1 MLLIK
6 KIFVQLKKQTII
18 MIETNVFYLMGGE
31 MDYYADMRLSLKL
44 TGVML
49 LLAPAMTAYADVNLT
64 SQHQT
69 QILVPAP
76 PPPANDF
83 YSSGTY
89 TQIAALNS
97 FHLYFPGV
105 LVLPSNPQ
113 VVAGDVQISQNP
125 VGNVLFSQNGNTMT
139 ITENSQKAV
148 INWGSFN
155 ISQNAEVDFHQ
166 PNAQAIVLNR
176 VENGSIEIDGKLT
189 ANGQVFLIDATGVLV
204 LPSNPQVVAG
214 DVQIS
219 QNPVGNVLFS
229 QNGNTMT
236 ITENSQKAVIN
247 WGSFNISQNAEVDFH
262 QPNAQAIV
270 LNRVENGSIEIDGKL
285 TANGQVFLID
295 ANGVI
300 FGSTAQVN
308 VGGLV
313 ASSLNLSDS
322 NFLNGNYQ
330 FQLSPNNRADVVNNG
345 TITAADGGYVAFLSN
360 QNAINNG
367 TIQARLGVV
376 ELAAGDGA
384 TLVLD
389 QGQLVSIQVDPAT
402 VNTLVANNQ
411 LIQANGGTVILT
423 ASAASSLN
431 SAVVSNSGVI
441 EANTLSNQ
449 NGQIELLA
457 TGDASQVNNSGTLD
471 VSAPN
476 GGNGG
481 AITEQAGTVTD
492 SGKLNASGD
501 NGGQIMLAADKALN
515 LTGNQTTADG
525 NNGSG
530 GVVDMSS
537 QGTINL
543 NGISIS
549 ANGTNGDGG
558 NIKLSAAGDV
568 NENGGHND
576 SISANANNGNGGAIT
591 VAAIGNINENDV
603 SALHATANGNS
614 GGNIMLF
621 ANNAN
626 LNNQTLS
633 ANGLQG
639 NGGNINVNAFQSAN
653 LNNNIITAGGSSDGG
668 NINVSAT
675 QLSLASNTIN
685 ANGDVNGG
693 TISLPATNTLLT
705 SNTIT
710 ANGQSGAGG
719 TISLNNSGDLYL
731 DGNQITATGGTTA
744 GNINAQSDTL
754 EYWTTNVLNAS
765 VATAKPDVINI
776 NANNQQYVLQT
787 VDHKNI
793 LQFNNGET
801 YNLQP
806 GDNITLDNNI
816 SINHNDLI
824 YYTVLNNPIMYNTV
838 SSTTETASNNT
849 LSVNAGVI
857 TTNVDK
863 ANLSNSNRL
872 SNLNNEGSENQA
884 ADITIEGNGI
894 NDGLTAKP

>member
-1 MLLIK
+1 M
-6 KIFVQLKKQTII
+6 
-18 MIETNVFYLMGGE
+18 
-31 MDYYADMRLSLKL
+31 
-44 TGVML
+44 
-49 LLAPAMTAYADVNLT
+49 
-64 SQHQT
+64 
-69 QILVPAP
+69 
-76 PPPANDF
+76 
-83 YSSGTY
+83 
-89 TQIAALNS
+89 
-97 FHLYFPGV
+97 
-105 LVLPSNPQ
+105 
-113 VVAGDVQISQNP
+113 
-125 VGNVLFSQNGNTMT
+125 
-139 ITENSQKAV
+139 
-148 INWGSFN
+148 
-155 ISQNAEVDFHQ
+155 
-166 PNAQAIVLNR
+166 
-176 VENGSIEIDGKLT
+176 
-189 ANGQVFLIDATGVLV
+189 IDATGVLV

>member
-18 MIETNVFYLMGGE
+18 MIETNVFYLRGGE